1 MGGTDLEQAAAR
13 GAEGMS
19 LAHWASVQPDHPAIT
34 SPNGDRTFGEL
45 NASANRL
52 VRSLRRRG
60 VTAGDSMVLLCSNR
74 PEFVEAM
81 VAAERSGLRV
91 TPVNWHLTG
100 PEVAY
105 IAADCGARVIVADAR
120 FARAAMETAAEVGD
134 LTVRLAVGGDID
146 GFERY
151 GDALTPE
158 DGSDIDDPARGS
170 TMLYTS
176 GTTGRPKGVHRDQT
190 EPPSAAA
197 AAIYGYQPATDAH
210 LCTGPLY
217 HAAPLAFSLAAPLLA
232 GTRVVVMDGWDAA
245 ETLALIERERISHTH
260 MVPTMFHRL
269 LALPKET
276 RAAADLSSLRFVL
289 HGAAPC
295 PVDVKQRLMDWI
307 GPIVWEY
314 YAATEGAAT
323 VCDPHTWL
331 AHPGTVGRPMVPG
344 LVMVGD
350 EEAQPLPPDEVG
362 FVWIK
367 APERG
372 KFRYWGDDSKTEG
385 SYHGDYFTLRDMGY
399 VDGDGYLFLT
409 DRSADL
415 IISGGVNIY
424 PAEVDAVLLTHPA
437 VGDAGTVGVPH
448 PEWGEEVL
456 SVIEPAAGVEP
467 SAVLAD
473 ELIEW
478 CRSRL
483 AHFKCPRRI
492 EFVAEL
498 PRSDAGK
505 MQRRLLRERYRVN
518 PTSASR

>member
-1 MGGTDLEQAAAR
+1 MGEQTDLEQAAAR
-13 GAEGMS
+13 GAQGMA
-19 LAHWASVQPDHPAIT
+19 LAHWASVQPDHPAVT

-52 VRSLRRRG
+52 VRVLRRRG
-60 VTAGDSMVLLCSNR
+60 VTAGDSVVLLCGNR

-81 VAAERSGLRV
+81 AAAERSGLPI

-105 IAADCGARVIVADAR
+105 IAGDCGARVLIADAR
-120 FARAAMETAAEVGD
+120 FAVAATEAAKEINAVC
-134 LTVRLAVGGDID
+134 LAVAGGID
-146 GFERY
+146 GFESY
-151 GDALTPE
+151 DDAVAAE
-158 DGSDIDDPARGS
+158 DATDIDDPVRGS

-176 GTTGRPKGVHRDQT
+176 GTTGRPKGVHRDQSA
-190 EPPSAAA
+190 PPTAAA
-197 AAIYGYQPATDAH
+197 AAIYGYRPATDAH

-217 HAAPLAFSLAAPLLA
+217 HAAPLAFSLSAPLFA

-245 ETLALIERERISHTH
+245 ETLRLVERERITHTH

-269 LALPKET
+269 LALPKEV

-295 PVDVKQRLMDWI
+295 PVEVKQGLMDWV

-331 AHPGTVGRPMVPG
+331 AHPGTVGRPLVPG
-344 LVMVGD
+344 LVMIGD
-350 EEAQPLPPDEVG
+350 DDAVPLPAGQVG
-362 FVWIK
+362 LVWIK
-367 APERG
+367 APETGR
-372 KFRYWGDDSKTEG
+372 FRYWGDDAKTEG
-385 SYHGDYFTLRDMGY
+385 SYHGEYFTLRDMGY
-399 VDGDGYLFLT
+399 VDADGFLFLT

-456 SVIEPAAGVEP
+456 SVIEPATGVDP
-467 SAVLAD
+467 SEALAE
-473 ELIEW
+473 ELIDW
-478 CRSRL
+478 CRGRL

-505 MQRRLLRERYRVN
+505 MQRRLLRERYR
-518 PTSASR
+518 A